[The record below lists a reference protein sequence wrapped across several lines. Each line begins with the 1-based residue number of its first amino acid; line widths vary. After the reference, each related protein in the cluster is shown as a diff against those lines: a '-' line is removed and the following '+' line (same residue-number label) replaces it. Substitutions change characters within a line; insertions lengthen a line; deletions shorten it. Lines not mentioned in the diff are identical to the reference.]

1 MTEAAVREAFSHQA
15 GWCHKLGSPFT
26 GLLMEVLAARLDTST
41 QVGQR
46 ILAWMGDTGPTGD
59 LVPLRL
65 AGALHALVL
74 RDATPELA
82 ALYPP
87 NALPTADALW
97 AALSPILETQ
107 QDAIQPFLDNA
118 PQTNEVGRAGPLMV
132 GLMIIA
138 REARLPIALY
148 EVGASAGLNLN
159 LDKFSYDLGGVPAG
173 DPTSGVRVAPEWKG
187 DPPLGGAV
195 RIASR
200 RGVDLAPLSA
210 ENPADREKLMAFV
223 WADQTER
230 LARLAAALDIA
241 QTYPVR
247 VDQGDAAEWVE
258 ETLSPEPVAAVTR
271 VLYHTVAFQ
280 YFPPATQARLSEH
293 IRQVGARA
301 TVAGPFAW
309 LRYESDPEFH
319 GAMSLRLTLW
329 PGGKERVLGIGHA
342 HGASFKKL

>member
-1 MTEAAVREAFSHQA
+1 MTEAAVRQSFVRQA

-26 GLLMEVLAARLDTST
+26 ALLMEVLAARLDTT
-41 QVGQR
+41 TEVGCR
-46 ILAWMGDTGPTGD
+46 ILTWTGDTGPAGD
-59 LVPLRL
+59 IVPLRL

-74 RDATPELA
+74 RGASPALA

-87 NALPTADALW
+87 HPLPTADVLW
-97 AALSPILETQ
+97 PALSRVLETQ

-132 GLMIIA
+132 GLMTIA

-173 DPTSGVRVAPEWKG
+173 DPTSGVRIAPEWTG
-187 DPPLGGAV
+187 DPPLGGGV
-195 RIASR
+195 RIVSCQ
-200 RGVDLAPLSA
+200 GVDLAPLSA
-210 ENPADREKLMAFV
+210 ESPADRENLTAFV

-230 LARLAAALDIA
+230 LARLKAALEIA
-241 QTYPVR
+241 LAHPVR
-247 VDQGDAAEWVE
+247 VDQGDAADWIAQV
-258 ETLSPEPVAAVTR
+258 LSPEPVAAVTR

-280 YFPPATQARLSEH
+280 YFPPATQARLREH
-293 IRQVGARA
+293 IRQVGSRA

-309 LRYESDPEFH
+309 LRYEGDPEFD

-329 PGGKERVLGIGHA
+329 PSGKERALGIGHA